1 MEFIGV
7 TYGLNEHI
15 AYNAYAAI
23 HHTIQQST
31 VQHYRVTHKLTHS
44 LFKLYFFL
52 PTYINRHNFSF
63 AHTVNAIHSTQLIIF
78 VNLLSFWHNVDTFGK
93 KKISG
98 F

>member
-31 VQHYRVTHKLTHS
+31 VQHYRVTHKLFNS
-44 LFKLYFFL
+44 LFKLHFFL
-52 PTYINRHNFSF
+52 PTYIKTDITFRFR
-63 AHTVNAIHSTQLIIF
+63 NAIHSISS
-78 VNLLSFWHNVDTFGK
+78 LSTY
-93 KKISG
+93 
-98 F
+98 